1 MIIKNRGNNIM
12 DSKKLN
18 EIIARKEEI
27 RAKLESNDDVNIEEL
42 RAEIEKLNK
51 EQAEI
56 EERAKIA
63 KEINEN
69 KIKSKII
76 DDDGGKKN
84 MNDFASVEYRNAF
97 MDYVKTGVMKEEF
110 RATALVANNA
120 VIPTNLL
127 DKIVEKLEAYG
138 NILPLVSKT
147 SYASGV
153 NIPVSEMGITATW
166 QAENTVADKQATGIA
181 NVVFGG
187 YKLQCRVAT
196 SLELGVRSISAFE
209 NFIVNSVSKAMIKA
223 LETAV
228 VSGDGNGKPEGILT
242 HGEAD
247 ENTKKVEFTKFDY
260 KTLAEAEGQIPT
272 AYDSTAVYVMNKQT
286 FMQFVGMTDTAGQ
299 PVARVSYGLDGKPE
313 RQLLG
318 RTVVLSDAMPSVEA
332 GKAFAFAFNMSDY
345 VLNTNY
351 DIGVRRYFDENTDE
365 NITKATLIA
374 DGKVVNAD
382 SLVLLVKKA

>member
-1 MIIKNRGNNIM
+1 M

-27 RAKLESNDDVNIEEL
+27 RAKLESNEDVNIEEL

-51 EQAEI
+51 EQTEI

-69 KIKSKII
+69 KIDSKII

-84 MNDFASVEYRNAF
+84 MNDFSTIEYRNAF

-228 VSGDGNGKPEGILT
+228 VAGDGNGKPEGILT

>member
-1 MIIKNRGNNIM
+1 M

-69 KIKSKII
+69 KIDSKII

-84 MNDFASVEYRNAF
+84 MNDFSTIEYRNAF

-228 VSGDGNGKPEGILT
+228 VAGDGNGKPEGILT

>member
-1 MIIKNRGNNIM
+1 M

-42 RAEIEKLNK
+42 RAEIEQLNK
-51 EQAEI
+51 EQTEI

-69 KIKSKII
+69 KIDSKII

-84 MNDFASVEYRNAF
+84 MNDFSTIEYRNAF

-127 DKIVEKLEAYG
+127 DRIVEKLEGYG

-166 QAENTVADKQATGIA
+166 QAENTMSDKQATGIA

-228 VSGDGNGKPEGILT
+228 VAGDGNGKPEGILT

>member
-1 MIIKNRGNNIM
+1 M

-42 RAEIEKLNK
+42 RAEIEQLNK
-51 EQAEI
+51 EQTEI

-69 KIKSKII
+69 KIESKIV
-76 DDDGGKKN
+76 DNDGGKKN

-127 DKIVEKLEAYG
+127 DRIVEKLEGYG

-166 QAENTVADKQATGIA
+166 QAENTMSDKQATGIA

-318 RTVVLSDAMPSVEA
+318 RTVVLSDAVPSVEA

-365 NITKATLIA
+365 NITKATLVA

>member
-1 MIIKNRGNNIM
+1 M

-27 RAKLESNDDVNIEEL
+27 RATLESNDDVNIEEL
-42 RAEIEKLNK
+42 RAEIEQLNK

-69 KIKSKII
+69 KIDSKII
-76 DDDGGKKN
+76 DDGGKKN
-84 MNDFASVEYRNAF
+84 MNDFSTIEYRNAF

-127 DKIVEKLEAYG
+127 DKIVEKLEGYG

-166 QAENTVADKQATGIA
+166 QAENAMSEKQATGIA

-228 VSGDGNGKPEGILT
+228 VAGDGNGKPEGILT

-286 FMQFVGMTDTAGQ
+286 FMQFIGMTDTAGQ

>member
-1 MIIKNRGNNIM
+1 M

-27 RAKLESNDDVNIEEL
+27 RAKLESNEDVNIEEL

-51 EQAEI
+51 EQTEI

-69 KIKSKII
+69 KIDSKII

-84 MNDFASVEYRNAF
+84 MNDFSTIEYRNAF

-153 NIPVSEMGITATW
+153 NIPVQEMGITATW

-196 SLELGVRSISAFE
+196 SLELGVRSINAFE

-228 VSGDGNGKPEGILT
+228 VSGDGNGKPEGILK

>member
-1 MIIKNRGNNIM
+1 M

-42 RAEIEKLNK
+42 RAEIEQLNK
-51 EQAEI
+51 EQTEI

-69 KIKSKII
+69 KIDSKII

-84 MNDFASVEYRNAF
+84 MNDFSTIEYRNAF

-127 DKIVEKLEAYG
+127 DKIVEKLEGYG

-153 NIPVSEMGITATW
+153 NIPVQEMGITATW

-228 VSGDGNGKPEGILT
+228 VAGDGNGKPEGILT

>member
-1 MIIKNRGNNIM
+1 M

-27 RAKLESNDDVNIEEL
+27 RAKLESNEDVNIEEL

-63 KEINEN
+63 KKINEN
-69 KIKSKII
+69 KIESKVI
-76 DDDGGKKN
+76 DKTIDDGGKNN

-110 RATALVANNA
+110 RATAMTANNAA
-120 VIPTNLL
+120 VIPTTVL

-166 QAENTVADKQATGIA
+166 QAEGTVADKQSTKVV

-223 LETAV
+223 LETAII
-228 VSGDGNGKPEGILT
+228 SGDGSGKPEGILT

-247 ENTKKVEFTKFDY
+247 AETKKVEFTKFDY
-260 KTLAEAEGQIPT
+260 KTLCEAEAQIPT

-286 FMQFVGMTDTAGQ
+286 FMQFVGMTDTNGQ
-299 PVARVSYGLDGKPE
+299 PIARVSYGLDGKPE

-382 SLVLLVKKA
+382 SLVLLTKKA